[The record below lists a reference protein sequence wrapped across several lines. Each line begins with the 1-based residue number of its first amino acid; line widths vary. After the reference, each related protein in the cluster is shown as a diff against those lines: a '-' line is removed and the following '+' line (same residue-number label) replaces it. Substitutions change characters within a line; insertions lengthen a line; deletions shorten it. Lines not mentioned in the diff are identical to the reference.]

1 MSEHPPPTPV
11 KNLPIPV
18 IVFALVALVGVIT
31 LALFLHAR
39 SGENRV
45 ALSQTP
51 RGVSVVAAQASQYRP
66 TRRYVG
72 TVAPWLEARIGPQF
86 TSAYVDTV
94 LVRPGEPAA
103 RGQVLATLEC
113 KSASAQS
120 RAMQQQA
127 RALSATQVAI
137 ESEAGRLSGLLAGG
151 YVSPNEVERREAES
165 KSKQAELLAQNARMV
180 RAALEVDD
188 CVLRAPFDGEV
199 AERLLDPG
207 GFARPGAAI
216 LTLVDRARVRVLL
229 DVPEADFAL
238 VRPETPVRL
247 HLLATGGDLEGKIA
261 RRAPAADGATRT
273 VHAEIDLDNP
283 SQQIPVGT
291 TAELTIGIREPQ
303 PATQIPLR
311 AAAVR
316 GEQAAL
322 FVVREHHAHSLKI
335 AVLGESGG
343 SLFVAP
349 TLLAGTPVVT
359 EGRALLSDGDP
370 VSERVETPPTAPP
383 AAPAEQAKPAA
394 SPEVRR

>member
-1 MSEHPPPTPV
+1 M
-11 KNLPIPV
+11 
-18 IVFALVALVGVIT
+18 
-31 LALFLHAR
+31 
-39 SGENRV
+39 
-45 ALSQTP
+45 
-51 RGVSVVAAQASQYRP
+51 
-66 TRRYVG
+66 
-72 TVAPWLEARIGPQF
+72 
-86 TSAYVDTV
+86 

-137 ESEAGRLSGLLAGG
+137 ESEAGRLSVCWPAAT
-151 YVSPNEVERREAES
+151 SRPTKSSAARPRARASRRSFWRRTHAWCALPW
-165 KSKQAELLAQNARMV
+165 KSMTARCARRSMARSRSV
-180 RAALEVDD
+180 CSIPAALLVPAQ
-188 CVLRAPFDGEV
+188 RSSRWSIGP
-199 AERLLDPG
+199 R
-207 GFARPGAAI
+207 ARP
-216 LTLVDRARVRVLL
+216 L

-247 HLLATGGDLEGKIA
+247 HLLATGATWKA
-261 RRAPAADGATRT
+261 RSLAGPPADGATRT

-283 SQQIPVGT
+283 SQQILVGT

-311 AAAVR
+311 TAAVR

-370 VSERVETPPTAPP
+370 VSERVETP
-383 AAPAEQAKPAA
+383 
-394 SPEVRR
+394 RRRPRCSC